1 MSQTARV
8 LTGLVAGIVFGI
20 LLAWLAPETGL
31 RIAALVEPFGKL
43 WLNALQM
50 TVVPL
55 VFALVVVGI
64 NQASDAAHSGR
75 VARQAIASFVV
86 LLAAA
91 AAMTAV
97 LAPLALSMLQPDP
110 AVAAALRGHA
120 QDIAAPAGGWADAL
134 VALVPSNAVSAAAAS
149 AMLPLVT
156 FALFFGFALT
166 RLAPEPR
173 TQVVGLLKAISDA
186 MIVIVHWVLWA
197 APAGIFALVLAL
209 TARAGLG
216 MLQALGIYILLECA
230 LYVLAVV
237 LLIAVAVVVGKRR
250 FRHFMGGLVPVQA
263 VAASTQ
269 SSLATLAG
277 NAGQRAEPAGHPR
290 PRVRAGAADGGLA
303 VPHHLADPVPRHR
316 LLHRLGAGGRTD
328 RRAAGHRRGVERAG
342 EHGLGGPARA
352 GDLPRHQPA
361 GHLRDGPAD
370 RPAASADGGGRHP
383 RRAGDGRQCHR
394 RHDRDGGGGGAQR
407 RTRATGSIRNH
418 RLTVLAAVQQSRS
431 MSYRTTTT
439 TTITTGT
446 TPVRSVMPG

>member
-8 LTGLVAGIVFGI
+8 LTGLVAGIVLGI
-20 LLAWLAPETGL
+20 LLAWQAPETGL
-31 RIAALVEPFGKL
+31 KIAAIVEPFGKL

-75 VARQAIASFVV
+75 VAQQAIVSFVL

-120 QDIAAPAGGWADAL
+120 QDIATPAGGWADAL
-134 VALVPSNAVSAAAAS
+134 IAIVPSNAFAAAAAS

-173 TQVVGLLKAISDA
+173 AQVVGLLKAVSDA

-197 APAGIFALVLAL
+197 APVGIFALVLAL

-237 LLIAVAVVVGKRR
+237 LLIAVAVTVGRRR
-250 FRHFMGGLVPVQA
+250 FRHFMAGLVPVQA

-269 SSLATLAG
+269 SSLATL
-277 NAGQRAEPAGHPR
+277 PAMLDS
-290 PRVRAGAADGGLA
+290 AQN
-303 VPHHLADPVPRHR
+303 
-316 LLHRLGAGGRTD
+316 RLGI
-328 RRAAGHRRGVERAG
+328 
-342 EHGLGGPARA
+342 PARVSGLVLPMA
-352 GDLPRHQPA
+352 VSLFRITSPIQYIATACFVAWALGVDLT
-361 GHLRDGPAD
+361 
-370 RPAASADGGGRHP
+370 AA
-383 RRAGDGRQCHR
+383 QL
-394 RHDRDGGGGGAQR
+394 
-407 RTRATGSIRNH
+407 ATGVALSVLVSMGSVGLPGQAIFLATN
-418 RLTVLAAVQQSRS
+418 LPVTSAMGLPIAPLPVLMAVDAIPDVLATVGNVTGDMTATAVVAARS
-431 MSYRTTTT
+431 E
-439 TTITTGT
+439 GN
-446 TPVRSVMPG
+446 PDAN

>member
-8 LTGLVAGIVFGI
+8 LAGLVAGIVLGI

-75 VARQAIASFVV
+75 VAQQAIVSFVI
-86 LLAAA
+86 LLTAA

-120 QDIAAPAGGWADAL
+120 QDIAAPSGGWADAL
-134 VALVPSNAVSAAAAS
+134 VAIVPSNAFAAAAAS

-173 TQVVGLLKAISDA
+173 AQVVGLLKAISDA

-197 APAGIFALVLAL
+197 APVGIFALVLAL

-237 LLIAVAVVVGKRR
+237 LLIAVAVTVGKRR
-250 FRHFMGGLVPVQA
+250 FRHFMAGLVPVQA

-269 SSLATLAG
+269 SSLATLPAMLDSASSRLGIPARVSGLVLPMAASLFRITSPIQYLATASFIAWALGVDLTAAQLATGVALSVLVSMDSVGLPGQAIFLATNLPVTTAMGLPIAPLPVLMAVDAIPDVLATVG
-277 NAGQRAEPAGHPR
+277 NVTGDMAATAVVAARCGEPEQ
-290 PRVRAGAADGGLA
+290 A
-303 VPHHLADPVPRHR
+303 VPS
-316 LLHRLGAGGRTD
+316 
-328 RRAAGHRRGVERAG
+328 E
-342 EHGLGGPARA
+342 
-352 GDLPRHQPA
+352 
-361 GHLRDGPAD
+361 
-370 RPAASADGGGRHP
+370 
-383 RRAGDGRQCHR
+383 
-394 RHDRDGGGGGAQR
+394 
-407 RTRATGSIRNH
+407 
-418 RLTVLAAVQQSRS
+418 
-431 MSYRTTTT
+431 TTA
-439 TTITTGT
+439 
-446 TPVRSVMPG
+446 